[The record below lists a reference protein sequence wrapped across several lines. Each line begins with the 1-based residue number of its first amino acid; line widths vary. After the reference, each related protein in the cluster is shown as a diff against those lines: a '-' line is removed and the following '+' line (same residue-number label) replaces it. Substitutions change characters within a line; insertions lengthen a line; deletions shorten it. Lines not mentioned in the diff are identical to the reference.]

1 MTAMTNLSV
10 ALLVAAGAIAG
21 LAAFTSPAAA
31 AEYPWC
37 AQYSGQDGDGG
48 KNCGFV
54 SWEQCMQTVR
64 GMGGDC
70 VRNLFYEGSA
80 ERPVKHTRK
89 HRDD

>member
-1 MTAMTNLSV
+1 MTRFSLAY
-10 ALLVAAGAIAG
+10 LVAAGAIAG
-21 LAAFTSPAAA
+21 QAACTSPAAA

-64 GMGGDC
+64 GIGGDC
-70 VRNLFYEGSA
+70 VRNLFYDDRT
-80 ERPVKHTRK
+80 ERPAKRARK
-89 HRDD
+89 SRDD

>member
-1 MTAMTNLSV
+1 MTKFSL
-10 ALLVAAGAIAG
+10 ALLFAAGAIAG
-21 LAAFTSPAAA
+21 QAAFTSPAAA

-64 GMGGDC
+64 GIGGDC

-80 ERPVKHTRK
+80 ERPVKRARK
-89 HRDD
+89 NRDD